1 MWWNRSTSC
10 SKNFM
15 TDIVI
20 RLLQEIEDSILVGLL
35 LAMIGLAVAQI
46 GLRNFFGSGIVW
58 GDSLVR
64 VLVLWTGLLGAMA
77 ASRSDNHIRIDV
89 IFRYLPPAAKHVS
102 TLVTHGFT
110 ALICL
115 IMTWHSARFVYMEMA
130 DGMTAFA
137 GVPAW
142 VCEIIIPVAFLVMG
156 IRYLLFFF
164 RRFVTFDSENPEN
177 PSGSGNP
184 S

>member
-1 MWWNRSTSC
+1 
-10 SKNFM
+10 M
-15 TDIVI
+15 TDFII
-20 RLLQEIEDSILVGLL
+20 RLLQKMEDSILVGLL
-35 LAMIGLAVAQI
+35 LVMIGLAVAQI

-89 IFRYLPPAAKHVS
+89 IFRYLPPAAKQV
-102 TLVTHGFT
+102 TTRVTHGFT
-110 ALICL
+110 ALVCL
-115 IMTWHSARFVYMEMA
+115 VMAWHSARFVHMEMV

-164 RRFVTFDSENPEN
+164 RRPASPGSGNLDMT
-177 PSGSGNP
+177 SGSGKR

>member
-1 MWWNRSTSC
+1 
-10 SKNFM
+10 M
-15 TDIVI
+15 TDSII
-20 RLLQEIEDSILVGLL
+20 RLLQKMEDSILVGLL

-77 ASRSDNHIRIDV
+77 ASRADNHIRIDV
-89 IFRYLPPAAKHVS
+89 IFRYLPPGARQAA
-102 TLVTHGFT
+102 TLVIHAFT
-110 ALICL
+110 AMICL
-115 IMTWHSARFVYMEMA
+115 VMAWHSARFVHMEMA

-142 VCEIIIPVAFLVMG
+142 VCELIIPVAFLVMG
-156 IRYLLFFF
+156 IRYLLFFI
-164 RRFVTFDSENPEN
+164 RRLAFPGQGNPDN
-177 PSGSGNP
+177 PSGSRN
-184 S
+184 SS

>member
-1 MWWNRSTSC
+1 
-10 SKNFM
+10 M

-20 RLLQEIEDSILVGLL
+20 RFLQKMEDSILVGLL
-35 LAMIGLAVAQI
+35 LVMIGLAVAQI
-46 GLRNFFGSGIVW
+46 GLRNFFSSGIVW

-77 ASRSDNHIRIDV
+77 ASRADNHIRIDV
-89 IFRYLPPAAKHVS
+89 IFRYLPPGAKQAA
-102 TLVTHGFT
+102 TLVIQAFT
-110 ALICL
+110 AMICL
-115 IMTWHSARFVYMEMA
+115 VMAWHSARFVHMEMA

-142 VCEIIIPVAFLVMG
+142 VCELIIPLAFLVMG

-164 RRFVTFDSENPEN
+164 RTLAAP
-177 PSGSGNP
+177 GSGNP
-184 S
+184 SCAKNSSGSGNLS

>member
-1 MWWNRSTSC
+1 
-10 SKNFM
+10 M

-20 RLLQEIEDSILVGLL
+20 RLLQKIEDSILVGLL

-77 ASRSDNHIRIDV
+77 ASRADNHIRIDV
-89 IFRYLPPAAKHVS
+89 IFRYLPPGAKQAAARIIHA
-102 TLVTHGFT
+102 FT
-110 ALICL
+110 AVICL
-115 IMTWHSARFVYMEMA
+115 VMAWHSARFVHMEKT

-142 VCEIIIPVAFLVMG
+142 VCEIIIPAAFLVMG
-156 IRYLLFFF
+156 IRYLLFFMC
-164 RRFVTFDSENPEN
+164 RTAGPGHGKPDTP
-177 PSGSGNP
+177 PGPGNL

>member
-1 MWWNRSTSC
+1 
-10 SKNFM
+10 M
-15 TDIVI
+15 TEFII
-20 RLLQEIEDSILVGLL
+20 RLLQKMEDSILVGLL
-35 LAMIGLAVAQI
+35 LAMIGMAVAQI

-77 ASRSDNHIRIDV
+77 ASRADNHIRIDV
-89 IFRYLPPAAKHVS
+89 IFRFLPPGAKQV
-102 TLVTHGFT
+102 TTRVTHGFT
-110 ALICL
+110 ALVCL
-115 IMTWHSARFVYMEMA
+115 VMAWHSARFVHMEMA

-156 IRYLLFFF
+156 TRYLLFFF
-164 RRFVTFDSENPEN
+164 RRPASPVPGNPDMT
-177 PSGSGNP
+177 SSSGN
-184 S
+184 SS